1 MIENS
6 NIPELSFYI
15 TQVIM
20 QAILKEWLDPQ
31 VIHQMYNKLHLNTH
45 EEKIFFL
52 THLTMAIRKYPDTV
66 FSNPDLRTQFLN
78 VIQEHLDA
86 HILEENDSL

>member
-1 MIENS
+1 MIENP
-6 NIPELSFYI
+6 NIPELSFYL

-31 VIHQMYNKLHLNTH
+31 VINQMYNKLQLNTN

-52 THLTMAIRKYPDTV
+52 THLSMAIRKYPDTI

-78 VIQEHLDA
+78 VIQECLDA
-86 HILEENDSL
+86 RILEENN